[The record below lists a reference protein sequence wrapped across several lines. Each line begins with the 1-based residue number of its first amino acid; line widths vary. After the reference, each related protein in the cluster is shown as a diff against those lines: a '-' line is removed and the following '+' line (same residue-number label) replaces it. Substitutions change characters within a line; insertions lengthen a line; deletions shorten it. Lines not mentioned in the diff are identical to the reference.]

1 MGVSQIRSSVSKLIS
16 NGINE
21 NAKVTLI
28 QNASMESEKLFF
40 TYLKKCPMF
49 IKKNNI
55 KSPSIIVIR

>member
-1 MGVSQIRSSVSKLIS
+1 MGVSQISLIISKLIS

-21 NAKVTLI
+21 ILKTLI